1 LRDLRDD
8 IFAGLNGVTVTA
20 VVLADDDGVVTRV
33 SDAVTAAADLGLSV
47 ISALADGSS
56 VACGDEIIRIAGSPK
71 QVAMGE
77 ERLIGMMAKPSG
89 IASATRRFVDQAA
102 PSLRIVSGAW
112 KKLPMSQKE
121 MIRNAVV
128 AGGADPRISNDPF
141 VYLDKNFVKMLGG
154 VKETLTAVAGLNGY
168 RKAIQLKGTYRDI
181 ADEAGEAVDCGADII
196 FVDTGEKQ
204 DVVRVAAL
212 LRELGRR
219 EQVELAF
226 AGGVALDDIDD
237 LKRLDLD
244 TVDIGRAIVDAPLL
258 DMRVEVLDTRGVA
271 ERWRRRNSTCWRRPN
286 SESRGSSFTVRI

>member
-1 LRDLRDD
+1 
-8 IFAGLNGVTVTA
+8 
-20 VVLADDDGVVTRV
+20 
-33 SDAVTAAADLGLSV
+33 
-47 ISALADGSS
+47 
-56 VACGDEIIRIAGSPK
+56 
-71 QVAMGE
+71 M
-77 ERLIGMMAKPSG
+77 
-89 IASATRRFVDQAA
+89 
-102 PSLRIVSGAW
+102 
-112 KKLPMSQKE
+112 E

-258 DMRVEVLDTRGVA
+258 DMRVEVLDTRG
-271 ERWRRRNSTCWRRPN
+271 
-286 SESRGSSFTVRI
+286 